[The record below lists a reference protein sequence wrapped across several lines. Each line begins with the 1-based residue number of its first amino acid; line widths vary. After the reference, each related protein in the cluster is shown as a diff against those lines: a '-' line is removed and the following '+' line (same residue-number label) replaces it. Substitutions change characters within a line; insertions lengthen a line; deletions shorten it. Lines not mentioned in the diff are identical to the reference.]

1 LFLVL
6 YLKGFPLDIF
16 ASSYLIAMDKNTFLF
31 VDDSEFIFN
40 RLIDLLGDLDAK
52 KLNTA
57 RTFTEV
63 AATLEQNNSDIILLN
78 TDSLESNEL
87 VLLSILKDLYPQV
100 SITILSG
107 NYNKYY
113 LDQWKKIG
121 AGYFIEK
128 VSDIDNI
135 REVEN
140 FKKKIPD
147 ALAA

>member
-1 LFLVL
+1 
-6 YLKGFPLDIF
+6 
-16 ASSYLIAMDKNTFLF
+16 MDNNKNTFLI
-31 VDDSEFIFN
+31 VDDSTFIFN
-40 RLIDLLGDLDAK
+40 RLVDLLGDLNTK
-52 KLNTA
+52 KMNTA

-63 AATLEQNNSDIILLN
+63 AGIIEENSTDIILLDISN
-78 TDSLESNEL
+78 LDSNEL

-135 REVEN
+135 SEVID
-140 FKKKIPD
+140 FKKKIHNKF
-147 ALAA
+147 AA